1 MILQTELDKLAQGD
15 VFGFAVD
22 VFGGTV
28 PIPILALLV
37 FGSIGVGYY
46 MVQRSM
52 IIPAVMFLLVGGVT
66 VAQVPLQVQSGLVAL
81 LVLAL
86 AAIGYV
92 ILQRVEV

>member
-1 MILQTELDKLAQGD
+1 MILQTALDKLARGD
-15 VFGFAVD
+15 VFGFTTE
-22 VFGGTV
+22 VFGGVV

-52 IIPAVMFLLVGGVT
+52 IIPAVMFLLIGGVT